1 MTWGY
6 PQMTNPSLETHWHTI
21 ETAVI
26 NRIKIQLMR
35 RHADDI
41 LTAYEPRLKKL
52 VRGYAKHLP
61 DHIQGSETDDL
72 YTVAQLE
79 LLESFKVWLPSRC
92 LDFWGLANLRIVG
105 ALKDHVRFV
114 SKGDAYRLYDW
125 ITDSAYVMMA
135 VSDRADFQH
144 TIDTGIQLTQ
154 VMSVLTDREKSVVVH
169 HSKEDLTFRQIGELL
184 GISESQISRIYKRA
198 IDKMRHHLSV
208 TQSGEPDH

>member
-1 MTWGY
+1 MNN
-6 PQMTNPSLETHWHTI
+6 QSLEANWQTI
-21 ETAVI
+21 EVAVV
-26 NRIKIQLMR
+26 NRIKVQLMR
-35 RHADDI
+35 RHSSDI

-61 DHIQGSETDDL
+61 DYIQGSETDDL

-92 LDFWGLANLRIVG
+92 LDFWGLANVRIIG

-114 SKGDAYRLYDW
+114 SKGESHRLYDW
-125 ITDSAYVMMA
+125 ITDSAYVMMEL
-135 VSDRADFQH
+135 SDRADFQH
-144 TIDTGIQLTQ
+144 SIDTGIQLTQ

-169 HSKEDLTFRQIGELL
+169 HSKEDLTFRQIGESL
-184 GISESQISRIYKRA
+184 GVSESQVSRIYKRA

-208 TQSGEPDH
+208 TKSGGDDT